1 MAEAM
6 LLFDAECNF
15 CAWSV
20 APLLRWDRARRLRP
34 VAIQSDEGRRLL
46 ADMPPDER
54 LASWHL
60 VGPDGRRHSAGAA
73 FPHLFRLLP
82 GGRPIAVLTAAAPRL
97 FERAYRWVADHRSG
111 LSDLVPAGS
120 KRRAWRRVTERGA
133 EERSEVT
140 T

>member
-1 MAEAM
+1 MAEAT

-34 VAIQSDEGRRLL
+34 LAIQSEEGQRLL
-46 ADMPPDER
+46 ADMPPEER

-60 VGPDGRRHSAGAA
+60 VTADGRHSAGAA

-82 GGRPIAVLTAAAPRL
+82 GGRPIAALTAAAPRL
-97 FERAYRWVADHRSG
+97 FGRAYRWVADHRSR

-133 EERSEVT
+133 EQRSQVT
-140 T
+140 A